1 MPELP
6 EVETVRLDLKTVLV
20 GKVFKEIVVINF
32 KNIFPSSL
40 IFKKRL
46 LNKKIVDI
54 KRRGKLLI
62 IELDNNSYFLIH
74 LKMTGQLIY
83 ENIFGGHSLSDS
95 SQLEAVG
102 GKLPNRFTRAY
113 FSFNDKSVLYFNDLR
128 KFGYLKLVNE
138 AELLSILKQ
147 NYGPEPLS
155 KEFSLDYLS
164 SLLKK
169 SQLSIKALL
178 LNQKKIAGLGNI
190 YVDEALFLSNI
201 KPTRKTMSLKK
212 DEIVKLFK
220 VINGLIKKAIKNR
233 GTTFSNFVD
242 GQGNKGNFSY
252 YLKVYGRE
260 KLDCFICKSKI
271 QKIKLAGRGTH
282 YCPQCQK

>member
-54 KRRGKLLI
+54 QRRGKLLM

-83 ENIFGGHSLSDS
+83 ENIVGGHSLADS

-102 GKLPNRFTRAY
+102 GKLPNRFTRVY
-113 FSFNDKSVLYFNDLR
+113 FVFNDKSVLYFNDLR

-201 KPTRKTMSLKK
+201 NPSRKADSLKK
-212 DEIVKLFK
+212 GEIAKLFK

-242 GQGNKGNFSY
+242 GQGNKGNFSR
-252 YLKVYGRE
+252 YLKVYGRD
-260 KLDCFICKSKI
+260 KLECFICKSKI